1 MSDAVNQVND
11 DNFEAE
17 VLQSDLPVLVD
28 FWAIWCGPCKA
39 ISPLVDD
46 VATKH
51 EGALKVVKMDVDSS
65 PQVPAKY
72 FIRSIPTLILFKD
85 GAVVDQVV
93 GAVSGAK
100 LEQFVAQ
107 AL

>member
-1 MSDAVNQVND
+1 MSDLLQVTD
-11 DNFEAE
+11 DTFDAE
-17 VLQSDLPVLVD
+17 VIQSDLPVLVD
-28 FWAIWCGPCKA
+28 FWAVWCGPCKA

-46 VATKH
+46 LAGKYTGK
-51 EGALKVVKMDVDSS
+51 LKVVKMDVDGS
-65 PQVPAKY
+65 PQVPAKF

-93 GAVSGAK
+93 GAVSAAK
-100 LEQFVAQ
+100 LEQFVSQ

>member
-39 ISPLVDD
+39 ISPLVDA
-46 VATKH
+46 VATNH
-51 EGALKVVKMDVDSS
+51 AGALKVVKMDVDSS

-93 GAVSGAK
+93 GAASGAK
-100 LEQFVAQ
+100 LEQFVSQ